1 MYYKKQVEKA
11 NSHKYLYHFTN
22 FDALQKMMRNNSLR
36 LSRITELN
44 DPLEAT
50 RVTSIWREKCFIV
63 SFTNT
68 LEHRKY
74 FWQEYAPNNGVCIV
88 FNNENISSDICI
100 YKDEELK
107 REMHLIQRSCIDYKK
122 YDSIDDWGYFDITK
136 ADVMYVDNIDQYV
149 FKDNTEISAGLI
161 KSKVGLNN
169 ENVAKQ
175 WELES
180 ETRIRVSVR
189 PIGLEHPDLKNK
201 IMPTP
206 TFKYVYIKLPQIDKI
221 IISPNCRPKDRK
233 IIESYLKDKKIKME

>member
-1 MYYKKQVEKA
+1 
-11 NSHKYLYHFTN
+11 
-22 FDALQKMMRNNSLR
+22 
-36 LSRITELN
+36 
-44 DPLEAT
+44 
-50 RVTSIWREKCFIV
+50 
-63 SFTNT
+63 
-68 LEHRKY
+68 
-74 FWQEYAPNNGVCIV
+74 
-88 FNNENISSDICI
+88 
-100 YKDEELK
+100 
-107 REMHLIQRSCIDYKK
+107 
-122 YDSIDDWGYFDITK
+122 
-136 ADVMYVDNIDQYV
+136 MYVDNIDQYV

-233 IIESYLKDKKIKME
+233 IIEI